1 MFAVR
6 ISEDLALLRYYYI
19 RGSILPSAFLCPF
32 AYAWD
37 SFLLRALELLFSF
50 RKACFLL
57 EDMLSSLSAGGNGG
71 GFMSIISINDLTFG
85 YEGSYDNVFE
95 NVDLDLDSTWRLG
108 LVGRNGKGKTTLL
121 KLLCGCYEYSGS
133 ISSEVEFGL
142 FPYEV
147 NDENMLTVEILE
159 QINSCEEWEI
169 IKELS
174 LMNVSAEVLYRPF
187 RTLSGGERTKALLA
201 VMFAGEDRFPLIDE
215 PTNNLD
221 EASRQTVCEYLR
233 RKSGFILI
241 SHDRALL
248 DGCIDH
254 VLSINRKDIVLMK
267 GNYSDWQREK
277 ENTDR
282 AEMEENI
289 RLKKEI
295 KRLNE
300 SAKRASEWAE
310 ISERKKIG
318 FDPTKTEKSLTR
330 RAYEGAKAKKAMARA
345 KAFEERSLKAAED
358 KSKLL
363 KNIEKS
369 DSLKL
374 SQLKYRGNI
383 IVKAESIGISRSGNE
398 LFNNVSFQVTEGKQT
413 ALCGENG
420 CGKSTLLRM
429 ICGIDDGAE
438 LTGQLIVGSGLI
450 ISYAPQSAEHLRGS
464 FADHADKLGIDL
476 TLFLTILRKL
486 DLGREQFEKHL
497 EDLSAGQRKKV
508 LLAGSLASQAHL
520 YVWDEPLNFIDV
532 ISRLQIEELIK
543 QYRPTMIFAEHDR
556 AFREAVGAEE
566 IHLR

>member
-1 MFAVR
+1 
-6 ISEDLALLRYYYI
+6 
-19 RGSILPSAFLCPF
+19 
-32 AYAWD
+32 
-37 SFLLRALELLFSF
+37 
-50 RKACFLL
+50 
-57 EDMLSSLSAGGNGG
+57 
-71 GFMSIISINDLTFG
+71 MSIISINDLTFG

-95 NVDLDLDSTWRLG
+95 NVDIDLDSTWRLG

-133 ISSEVEFGL
+133 ISSEVEFGY
-142 FPYEV
+142 FPYDIE
-147 NDENMLTVEILE
+147 DESMLTGDILE
-159 QINSCEEWEI
+159 GLGSCEEWELI
-169 IKELS
+169 RELTM
-174 LMNVSAEVLYRPF
+174 MNVSAEVLYRPF
-187 RTLSGGERTKALLA
+187 CTLSGGERTKALLA
-201 VMFAGEDRFPLIDE
+201 VMFTGENRFPLIDE

-221 EASRQTVCEYLR
+221 EDSRRTVGEYLR

-241 SHDRALL
+241 SHDRTLL

-254 VLSINRKDIVLMK
+254 VLSINRKDISLMK

-277 ENTDR
+277 DNTDR
-282 AEMEENI
+282 AEKEENI

-300 SAKRASEWAE
+300 SAKRAAEWAD

-374 SQLKYRGNI
+374 SPLKYRGSI
-383 IVKAESIGISRSGNE
+383 IVKAEKAGIVRGGNE
-398 LFNNVSFQVTEGKQT
+398 LFRNISFEVTEGKQL
-413 ALCGENG
+413 ALCGGNG

-438 LTGQLIVGSGLI
+438 LTGSLIVGSGLK
-450 ISYAPQSAEHLRGS
+450 ISYAPQNADHLKGS
-464 FADHADKLGIDL
+464 FAEHADKLGIEL

-486 DLGREQFEKHL
+486 DFGREQFEKGL
-497 EDLSAGQRKKV
+497 EELSAGQRKKV

-532 ISRLQIEELIK
+532 ISRRQIEELIK
-543 QYRPTMIFAEHDR
+543 QYRPTMLFAEHDR

-566 IHLR
+566 IYLIK

>member
-1 MFAVR
+1 
-6 ISEDLALLRYYYI
+6 
-19 RGSILPSAFLCPF
+19 
-32 AYAWD
+32 
-37 SFLLRALELLFSF
+37 
-50 RKACFLL
+50 
-57 EDMLSSLSAGGNGG
+57 
-71 GFMSIISINDLTFG
+71 MSIISINDLTFG

-95 NVDLDLDSTWRLG
+95 NVSLDIDSTWRLG

-133 ISSEVEFGL
+133 ITSEVGFGY
-142 FPYEV
+142 FPYDVE
-147 NDENMLTVEILE
+147 DESMLTGDILG
-159 QINSCEEWEI
+159 QLCSCEEWEL

-187 RTLSGGERTKALLA
+187 STLSGGERTKALLA

-221 EASRQTVCEYLR
+221 EDSRKTVEEYLR

-277 ENTDR
+277 DNTDK
-282 AEMEENI
+282 AEQEENL

-295 KRLNE
+295 RRLNE
-300 SAKRASEWAE
+300 SAKRAAEWAD

-318 FDPTKTEKSLTR
+318 FDPVKTEKSLTR
-330 RAYEGAKAKKAMARA
+330 RAWEGAKAKKAMSRA

-358 KSKLL
+358 KAKLL

-374 SQLKYRGNI
+374 SPLKYRGNI
-383 IVKAESIGISRSGNE
+383 IVKAENMGMIRGENE
-398 LFNNVSFQVTEGKQT
+398 LFRNISFEVTEGKQT
-413 ALCGENG
+413 ALCGGNG

-438 LTGQLIVGSGLI
+438 LTGRLIVGSGLI
-450 ISYAPQSAEHLRGS
+450 ISYAPQSAEHLCGS
-464 FADHADKLGIDL
+464 FSDYADKLGIEL

-486 DLGREQFEKHL
+486 DLGREQFEKGL
-497 EDLSAGQRKKV
+497 EELSAGQRKKV
-508 LLAGSLASQAHL
+508 LLAGSLAAQAHL

-532 ISRLQIEELIK
+532 ISRRQIEELIDR
-543 QYRPTMIFAEHDR
+543 YRPTMLFAEHDR
-556 AFREAVGAEE
+556 AFREAVGADE
-566 IHLR
+566 IYLR